1 MAAVGGSL
9 MLTDLLIAHTA
20 LADPYSWTMTQNMLF
35 FGLTRT
41 TYSFGGMLIAFS
53 MFFGSFN
60 FGKEVLLRPF
70 FMMGGSLCL
79 VSALITPLMLSLN
92 FNSAPDGFFVT
103 FYVVIAVGLANIFV
117 ITLISLLLYM
127 LLQYPIEK
135 VLGGFVKRYLSQ
147 DKLLEAHYGF
157 DEARKAALVA

>member
-1 MAAVGGSL
+1 

-20 LADPYSWTMTQNMLF
+20 LADPYSWSMTQNILF

-41 TYSFGGMLIAFS
+41 TYSCGGMLIAFS
-53 MFFGSFN
+53 IFFGSFN
-60 FGKEVLLRPF
+60 LGKEVLLRPF

-92 FNSAPDGFFVT
+92 FNSAPDGYFVT
-103 FYVVIAVGLANIFV
+103 FYVVIAIGLANVFV
-117 ITLISLLLYM
+117 ITFISLLLYM

-147 DKLLEAHYGF
+147 DKVLEAHYGF